1 MSNIKVIN
9 NMKIALQLGF
19 PYIKTDKDFI
29 NRKLTTTLIPG
40 EVYNFFIHFVDKYGN
55 FTNGYKIDNTFPQ
68 HVNKDGN
75 KVDGVVFIIPVP
87 QIEFEQDRLDYIY
100 CSVDKTAKIN
110 DIIIKTLL
118 TSGYII
124 NDYKNPADH
133 MIRYYA
139 DYNFITKEL
148 SREIQDKIRT
158 KDYDYVKNKL
168 IDSVK
173 PFINQ
178 NLNFILSLIK
188 FIFFLNIIVLISFYS
203 ILFYQNFFIC
213 KSIY

>member
-110 DIIIKTLL
+110 E
-118 TSGYII
+118 
-124 NDYKNPADH
+124 
-133 MIRYYA
+133 YY
-139 DYNFITKEL
+139 N
-148 SREIQDKIRT
+148 
-158 KDYDYVKNKL
+158 
-168 IDSVK
+168 
-173 PFINQ
+173 
-178 NLNFILSLIK
+178 
-188 FIFFLNIIVLISFYS
+188 
-203 ILFYQNFFIC
+203 
-213 KSIY
+213 